1 MLVSGYNDLAR
12 CSHNKIKVKSETMFD
27 YNDLARCSH
36 NKPKVKS
43 KTISN
48 FNDVAHCSHS
58 TACPVNCDALKSACR
73 LQTSQ
78 FYRLQ

>member
-1 MLVSGYNDLAR
+1 MLIFGYNDLAR

-43 KTISN
+43 KTI
-48 FNDVAHCSHS
+48 FE
-58 TACPVNCDALKSACR
+58 
-73 LQTSQ
+73 LQRRGPLFS
-78 FYRLQ
+78 

>member
-1 MLVSGYNDLAR
+1 MFTIWPSVLITKTKQKQNDSHMLVFGYNDLAQ

-43 KTISN
+43 KTI
-48 FNDVAHCSHS
+48 FE
-58 TACPVNCDALKSACR
+58 
-73 LQTSQ
+73 LQRRGPLFS
-78 FYRLQ
+78 